1 MLDPDPDLYQ
11 MNTDLKHWLWVRTY
25 VSGDE
30 AWLGG
35 HGVTVPHGEEEGEVG
50 VTQAEQP
57 VTKAS
62 ETMITVTNSVGN
74 TVIIH
79 HRKAQ

>member
-1 MLDPDPDLYQ
+1 MLDPDPYQ
-11 MNTDLKHWLWVRTY
+11 MITDLKHWLWVRTY

-35 HGVTVPHGEEEGEVG
+35 HGVTVPHGEEEGEVR

-62 ETMITVTNSVGN
+62 ETMMITVTNSVGN
-74 TVIIH
+74 IVIIH

>member
-1 MLDPDPDLYQ
+1 MLDPDPYQ
-11 MNTDLKHWLWVRTY
+11 MNTGSETLARDTY
-25 VSGDE
+25 VSGDK

-35 HGVTVPHGEEEGEVG
+35 HSVTVPHGEEEGEVG

-62 ETMITVTNSVGN
+62 ERMITVTNSVGN
-74 TVIIH
+74 AGLIH